1 MEKVRSYKDLKV
13 WQKGADLALEVY
25 VLSKKFPKDE
35 LYGLTSQVRRAAISI
50 PSNIAEGSERK
61 AVRDFLRFVRI
72 ASGSLAEV
80 ETQLYMAFRLGY
92 IAEGEYQNVQPLM
105 AEIGRML
112 NGFANNLAE
121 QLATGDRLLAT
132 S

>member
-1 MEKVRSYKDLKV
+1 MEKTRSYKDLRV
-13 WQKGADLALEVY
+13 WQRSTDLAMEVY
-25 VLSKKFPKDE
+25 ALSKNFPKDE
-35 LYGLTSQVRRAAISI
+35 LYGLTSQIRRASISI

-61 AVRDFLRFVRI
+61 ANRDFLRFIRI

-80 ETQLYMAFRLGY
+80 ETQLYMALRFGY
-92 IAEGEYQNVQPLM
+92 IAEEEYKNVQPLM

-132 S
+132 H

>member
-13 WQKGADLALEVY
+13 WQRGTDLALDVY
-25 VLSKKFPKDE
+25 ALSRKFPKDE

-61 AVRDFLRFVRI
+61 AHRDFLRFVRI

-80 ETQLYMAFRLGY
+80 ETQIYMAVRLGY
-92 IAEGEYQNVQPLM
+92 ITEEEYQNLQPLM

-132 S
+132 T